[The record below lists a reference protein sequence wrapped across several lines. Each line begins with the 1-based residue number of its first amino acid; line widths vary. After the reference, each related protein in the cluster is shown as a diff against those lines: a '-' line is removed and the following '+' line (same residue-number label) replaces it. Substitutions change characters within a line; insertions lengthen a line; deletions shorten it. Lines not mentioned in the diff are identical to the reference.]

1 MSLDE
6 ETTRILNTLNG
17 VDLSSADGRAGIGRL
32 LAEIER
38 RAPGAILQSASR
50 IDLQRVVRRNVAAI
64 HHEASR

>member
-1 MSLDE
+1 MNLDK
-6 ETTRILNTLNG
+6 ETARILNTLKG

-50 IDLQRVVRRNVAAI
+50 IELRRVVRRNVAAMER
-64 HHEASR
+64 EANL

>member
-6 ETTRILNTLNG
+6 ETTRILNTLKG

-50 IDLQRVVRRNVAAI
+50 IELRRVVRRNVAAI
-64 HHEASR
+64 EHEANL